1 MVMLLTQYIDNACK
15 YSNFGTTITIRVLS
29 AGAEAIFSVNSFGP
43 VIPMS
48 DRERIFDRYY
58 RSSSYANRAPG
69 HGDRTFRGQARG
81 ANPRRLCVGDK
92 RRAGRHNVF
101 CSHSADSGE
110 GDFVMMQPA
119 IRILV
124 VDDEPAI
131 RRALRPP
138 LMELGFQVA
147 EASRGEEA
155 LQALR
160 GANYDAVLLDINMPG
175 IGGIETLRRIRAF
188 APRLPVLML
197 TVRDEEE
204 DKVEALDLGAD
215 DYVTKPFS
223 TRELIARI
231 RSAVRRVRAP
241 ARPEDAPMEIG
252 EIRLEPVKRRVTK
265 RGAAVK
271 LTRKEFDIL
280 YCLMSRAG
288 RVVTYAKLLT
298 AVWGAECREEV
309 EYLRTFVRQLR
320 KKIEDDPSNPV
331 YLLTDVY
338 VGYRF
343 ADALM
348 FQEES
353 AAGGGSLEP
362 PEQVTDGRIAA
373 PRGSLACLSAS
384 LFVVVQ
390 QAEDVVF
397 LEALA
402 AFQEIELD
410 GEAEPG
416 NHAAQLLHQLDRAL
430 HGAAGSEQI
439 VDQHNILSGRDR
451 VHVISSV
458 SVPYSRS

>member
-1 MVMLLTQYIDNACK
+1 MT
-15 YSNFGTTITIRVLS
+15 
-29 AGAEAIFSVNSFGP
+29 
-43 VIPMS
+43 
-48 DRERIFDRYY
+48 
-58 RSSSYANRAPG
+58 
-69 HGDRTFRGQARG
+69 
-81 ANPRRLCVGDK
+81 
-92 RRAGRHNVF
+92 
-101 CSHSADSGE
+101 
-110 GDFVMMQPA
+110 MQQA

-160 GANYDAVLLDINMPG
+160 SASCDVVLLDINMPG
-175 IGGIETLRRIRAF
+175 IGGIETLRRIRAI

-197 TVRDEEE
+197 TVRDDEE

-252 EIRLEPVKRRVTK
+252 EIHLDPVKRRVTK
-265 RGAAVK
+265 RGEQVK

-320 KKIEDDPSNPV
+320 KKIEDDPSSPI

-343 ADALM
+343 ADAM
-348 FQEES
+348 TFQTES
-353 AAGGGSLEP
+353 VAEGSEPQP
-362 PEQVTDGRIAA
+362 PEEVK
-373 PRGSLACLSAS
+373 
-384 LFVVVQ
+384 
-390 QAEDVVF
+390 E
-397 LEALA
+397 
-402 AFQEIELD
+402 EL
-410 GEAEPG
+410 
-416 NHAAQLLHQLDRAL
+416 
-430 HGAAGSEQI
+430 
-439 VDQHNILSGRDR
+439 
-451 VHVISSV
+451 
-458 SVPYSRS
+458 

>member
-1 MVMLLTQYIDNACK
+1 MT
-15 YSNFGTTITIRVLS
+15 
-29 AGAEAIFSVNSFGP
+29 
-43 VIPMS
+43 
-48 DRERIFDRYY
+48 
-58 RSSSYANRAPG
+58 
-69 HGDRTFRGQARG
+69 
-81 ANPRRLCVGDK
+81 
-92 RRAGRHNVF
+92 
-101 CSHSADSGE
+101 
-110 GDFVMMQPA
+110 MQQA

-160 GANYDAVLLDINMPG
+160 SATYDAVLLDIKMPG

-197 TVRDEEE
+197 TVRDDEE
-204 DKVEALDLGAD
+204 DKVEALEVGAD

-252 EIRLEPVKRRVTK
+252 EIHLDPVKRRVTK
-265 RGAAVK
+265 RGEPVK

-320 KKIEDDPSNPV
+320 KKIEDDPSSPV

-343 ADALM
+343 ADAM
-348 FQEES
+348 TFQTEPE
-353 AAGGGSLEP
+353 AEDNEPQP
-362 PEQVTDGRIAA
+362 PEGV
-373 PRGSLACLSAS
+373 S
-384 LFVVVQ
+384 
-390 QAEDVVF
+390 E
-397 LEALA
+397 EA
-402 AFQEIELD
+402 
-410 GEAEPG
+410 
-416 NHAAQLLHQLDRAL
+416 
-430 HGAAGSEQI
+430 
-439 VDQHNILSGRDR
+439 
-451 VHVISSV
+451 
-458 SVPYSRS
+458 